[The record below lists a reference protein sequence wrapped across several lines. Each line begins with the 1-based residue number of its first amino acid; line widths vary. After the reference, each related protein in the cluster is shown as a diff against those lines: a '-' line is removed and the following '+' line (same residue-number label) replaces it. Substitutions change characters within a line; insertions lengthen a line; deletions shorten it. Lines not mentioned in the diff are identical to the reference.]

1 MRLTVIAPENVY
13 EHEVDPSMEVRD
25 VKALVEAE
33 TGAPVENQTLSTD
46 SGVALTS
53 PEKSL
58 SSYGLTGD
66 SATLFLTFSDHRP
79 FPSATSG
86 PSSTSDDD
94 FERMRLQALGDP
106 RLMNQLRQANP
117 EFAAAIQSGGAR
129 FRDMV
134 RHQAEDV
141 RRTKQEKERQTEL
154 LNADPYDI
162 EAQKKI
168 EEAIR
173 MERVLENMSHAM
185 EYSPES
191 FGRVTMLY
199 INVEVNGHPVKAF
212 VDSGAQST
220 IISPECAEACGIMR
234 LIDKRFEGIAQGV
247 GTAKIL
253 GRVHSAQMKLG
264 NLFLPVAF
272 SVLEGQ
278 SVDLLFGLDMLKR
291 HQACIDLAAN
301 CLRIGDTSIPFLSE
315 HELPEQ
321 ARMLPVPAPEAP
333 GPSTLQPKPSA
344 GPSVTT
350 PALAGSSRAAGTTQ
364 SSADIQTLVS
374 LGATPDQAAQ
384 LLEASGGDVDVAASM
399 LFG

>member
-13 EHEVDPSMEVRD
+13 EHEVDPSMEIRD
-25 VKALVEAE
+25 VMALVEAE
-33 TGAPVENQTLSTD
+33 TGTPVDNQTLSTD

-58 SSYGLTGD
+58 SSYGLNGD

-79 FPSATSG
+79 FTSSAPGS
-86 PSSTSDDD
+86 SSTSDDD

-185 EYSPES
+185 EFSPES

-199 INVEVNGHPVKAF
+199 VNVEVNGHPVKAF

-220 IISPECAEACGIMR
+220 IKACGIMR
-234 LIDKRFEGIAQGV
+234 LIDKRFEGVAHGV

-253 GRVHSAQMKLG
+253 GRVHAAQMKLG

-278 SVDLLFGLDMLKR
+278 SMDLLLGLDMLKR
-291 HQACIDLAAN
+291 HQACIDLSAN
-301 CLRIGDTSIPFLSE
+301 CLRFGDTNVPFLSE
-315 HELPEQ
+315 HELPEA
-321 ARMLPVPAPEAP
+321 ARMGPPASGTP
-333 GPSTLQPKPSA
+333 GPSTLQPHASA
-344 GPSVTT
+344 GPSVT
-350 PALAGSSRAAGTTQ
+350 PQRRPSRVSGTTP
-364 SSADIQTLVS
+364 SSADIETLVS

>member
-1 MRLTVIAPENVY
+1 MRLTIIAPESVY
-13 EHEVDPSMEVRD
+13 EHEVDPSMEIRD

-58 SSYGLTGD
+58 ASYGLNGE

-79 FPSATSG
+79 FQPATPG
-86 PSSTSDDD
+86 ASSTSDDD

-134 RHQAEDV
+134 RHQADNM
-141 RRTKQEKERQTEL
+141 RRATEEKERQTEL

-173 MERVLENMSHAM
+173 MEAVLENMSHAM

-199 INVEVNGHPVKAF
+199 IDVEVNGHPVKAF

-234 LIDKRFEGIAQGV
+234 LIDKRFAGIAEGV

-291 HQACIDLAAN
+291 HQACIDLSAN
-301 CLRIGDTSIPFLSE
+301 CLRIGEVSIPFLSE
-315 HELPEQ
+315 HELPEK
-321 ARMLPVPAPEAP
+321 ARHRPMPEYETP
-333 GPSTLQPKPSA
+333 GPSSSQPQASA
-344 GPSVTT
+344 GPSGSAPTT
-350 PALAGSSRAAGTTQ
+350 AGSSRAPGTTQ